1 MRIYI
6 EHKELYSGLC
16 GDLNGKEIQKTN
28 PTHTHT
34 HITDSFFCTAETNTT
49 L

>member
-16 GDLNGKEIQKTN
+16 GNLNGKEIQKTRGIYIYIYI
-28 PTHTHT
+28 HTHT
-34 HITDSFFCTAETNTT
+34 YT
-49 L
+49 